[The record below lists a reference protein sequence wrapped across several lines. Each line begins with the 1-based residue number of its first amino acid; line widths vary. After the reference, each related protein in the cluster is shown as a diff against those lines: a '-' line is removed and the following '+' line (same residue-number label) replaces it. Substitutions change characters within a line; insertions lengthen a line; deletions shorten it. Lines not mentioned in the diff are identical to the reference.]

1 MKGSVKVNGTE
12 RNLSAFRKSSCYIL
26 QSDQLHPQFTV
37 LETMY
42 MAASLKLGPGVG
54 KKARQIE
61 VSAAIKYLTPHLR
74 AIFCIVCVD

>member
-26 QSDQLHPQFTV
+26 QSDQLHPHFTV

-61 VSAAIKYLTPHLR
+61 VRGNKILTPRLR
-74 AIFCIVCVD
+74 AIFCNVRV

>member
-1 MKGSVKVNGTE
+1 MNAMISFRSEGMKGSVKVNGTE

-26 QSDQLHPQFTV
+26 QSDQLHPHFTV

-61 VSAAIKYLTPHLR
+61 VRLTMRRTIKH
-74 AIFCIVCVD
+74 